1 MGNIK
6 IRHPIEFEIIPE
18 RVERGTKW
26 VTMRIRNLS
35 DNTLKNLDVNL
46 NSRDSFFLEP
56 LGTGKYIFELKP
68 NEEELLPFQVQASA
82 TTDVYVSINGIEN
95 ENAFYMES
103 PDIPIRVSDQ
113 PADLRSMFV
122 MTEPYPPLEETLKC
136 EANIIG
142 QDQSGELN
150 LEFWADTPSGRFEQI
165 GDIKTKQLTPGE
177 ETTYAA
183 EITPKETGLYTV
195 HAYLYDENNRRIGH
209 RTDSIL
215 VRG

>member
-6 IRHPIEFEIIPE
+6 IRHPVEFEIIPE

-26 VTMRIRNLS
+26 VTLRIRNLS

-56 LGTGKYIFELKP
+56 LGTGKYVFELKP

-122 MTEPYPPLEETLKC
+122 ITEPYPPLEETLKC
-136 EANIIG
+136 EANIVG
-142 QDQSGELN
+142 QNRSEELN

-183 EITPKETGLYTV
+183 EITPKERGLYTV

-215 VRG
+215 VKG

>member
-6 IRHPIEFEIIPE
+6 IRHPVEFEIIPE

-26 VTMRIRNLS
+26 VTIRIRNLS
-35 DNTLKNLDVNL
+35 DNTLKSLDINL

-82 TTDVYVSINGIEN
+82 STDVYVSINGIEN

-142 QDQSGELN
+142 KNQSGELN

-177 ETTYAA
+177 EATYAA